1 MGYFDYSREPKS
13 DIAFVDMKSFYAS
26 VECVERGLHPLK
38 TSLCVMSRAENA
50 NGLILASSPMFKKV
64 FGQANVGRSSDL
76 PFDIYTRK
84 FSYANAKRQGLPIT
98 PDYVRYVEEWAQRSV
113 IVPPRMHKYIE
124 KNIEI
129 QHIFQNYASID
140 DILPYSID
148 EGFIDL
154 TSSLNYFIPDK
165 TMSRK
170 EKLDRISAD
179 MQREI
184 WRKTGVYATV
194 GMSNSNPL
202 LAKLALDNEAKYTE
216 NMRAN
221 WSYQDVERKVWN
233 IPKLTDFWGIGE
245 RMEKRLH
252 KLGIYS
258 IKELANFNPDIL
270 KKELGVVGLDLFF
283 HANGIDESN
292 VHQPYKPKTKGL
304 GNSQVLPRDY
314 VKQTEIELVF
324 REMAEQVAIRLRWLH
339 KKATRVS
346 IGLRYSSREDQ
357 RPFQAQ
363 MTIEPTNLTRQLA
376 ETVISL
382 LRKKYKGGAVRMI
395 SVYYSGLVD
404 ESLAYISLFD
414 DVETLEKEERLQS
427 AIDSIRNQFGF
438 SLLQKGNSLLEA
450 SRSLE
455 RSRLIGGHSAGGLDG
470 LR

>member
-1 MGYFDYSREPKS
+1 MPIPKNKTDQIQQFLDRVGHLAVES
-13 DIAFVDMKSFYAS
+13 FHYLALFIIGCMIAWSAVHTTIDIFTAKS
-26 VECVERGLHPLK
+26 
-38 TSLCVMSRAENA
+38 
-50 NGLILASSPMFKKV
+50 
-64 FGQANVGRSSDL
+64 
-76 PFDIYTRK
+76 
-84 FSYANAKRQGLPIT
+84 
-98 PDYVRYVEEWAQRSV
+98 
-113 IVPPRMHKYIE
+113 
-124 KNIEI
+124 
-129 QHIFQNYASID
+129 YASID

-427 AIDSIRNQFGF
+427 AIDAIRNQFGF
-438 SLLQKGNSLLEA
+438 SLLQKGNALLEA

>member
-165 TMSRK
+165 TISRK

-427 AIDSIRNQFGF
+427 AIDAIRNQFGF